1 MGHSCRPR
9 HRLVKKACA
18 RGAPAVQPCSYEF
31 SISRDS
37 HCFAFCIFGM
47 SKLVLRYRAE
57 SGASGLP
64 APESSVTTL
73 LDNVAQRLNKV
84 KVILQRQFVMW
95 ESETYSH

>member
-64 APESSVTTL
+64 G
-73 LDNVAQRLNKV
+73 NVA
-84 KVILQRQFVMW
+84 F
-95 ESETYSH
+95 TYRNQISTHAPPLTICL